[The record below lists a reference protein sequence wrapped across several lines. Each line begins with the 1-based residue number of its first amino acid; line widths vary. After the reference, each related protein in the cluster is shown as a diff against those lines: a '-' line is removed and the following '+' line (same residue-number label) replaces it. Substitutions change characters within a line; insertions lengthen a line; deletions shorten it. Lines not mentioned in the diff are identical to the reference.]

1 VTAFWEGMVAGYG
14 IAIPVGAIAV
24 LIIEAGLR
32 RGFRLGSMA
41 GAGAAAADFLYAT
54 LAAVAG
60 GMLAAALAPLAWWL
74 RFTSALV
81 LFGLGGY
88 GLWQARRAAQ
98 SKEAKPTVNHGYGR
112 TFGQFLGLTLL
123 NPMTVAYFSALI
135 LGMNTGTTVT
145 TVTTGERAAFVA
157 GAGVASLSWQTL
169 LAGVGSLGHRRLSPR
184 IQMLSSVI
192 GNLVVIGFG
201 ARILL
206 RLLVR

>member
-1 VTAFWEGMVAGYG
+1 M
-14 IAIPVGAIAV
+14 AIKI
-24 LIIEAGLR
+24 
-32 RGFRLGSMA
+32 F
-41 GAGAAAADFLYAT
+41 
-54 LAAVAG
+54 
-60 GMLAAALAPLAWWL
+60 
-74 RFTSALV
+74 
-81 LFGLGGY
+81 Y
-88 GLWQARRAAQ
+88 GLYGN
-98 SKEAKPTVNHGYGR
+98 TV
-112 TFGQFLGLTLL
+112 
-123 NPMTVAYFSALI
+123 
-135 LGMNTGTTVT
+135 TTVT